1 MYFVFKEFHLPQIPL
16 IDSTLKE
23 SAIRR
28 WKGTPEVK
36 NCYNNLFKFAGKKGI
51 EHETFMSK
59 IIQKLRKTKK
69 GITKMQIAYAI
80 SVCEILLNPQNL
92 CVHATESTIKPILTK
107 NFVSIYIKEL

>member
-23 SAIRR
+23 STIRR

-36 NCYNNLFKFAGKKGI
+36 NCYDNLFKFAGKKSV

-80 SVCEILLNPQNL
+80 SVYETLLSPQNL
-92 CVHATESTIKPILTK
+92 CIHATESTIKPILAK